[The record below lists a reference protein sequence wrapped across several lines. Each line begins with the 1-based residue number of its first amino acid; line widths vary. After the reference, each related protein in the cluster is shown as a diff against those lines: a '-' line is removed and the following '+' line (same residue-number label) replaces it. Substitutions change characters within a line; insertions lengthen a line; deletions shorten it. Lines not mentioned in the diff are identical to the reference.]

1 MMIQAQRMQRE
12 LKKAMDELARQE
24 FSVNKSGAVVVTMMG
39 DGSLKSVEIDNDA
52 FDADNKE
59 MVQDLIV
66 MAVNELQEKIEKAK
80 EDINEKITGNRTGFG
95 GF

>member
-1 MMIQAQRMQRE
+1 
-12 LKKAMDELARQE
+12 
-24 FSVNKSGAVVVTMMG
+24 MMG